1 MISIYDIIN
10 IILLVIL
17 VYEFKIFIN
26 NDNIEK
32 KTNTEL
38 PQTSWDNFKHWLV
51 KSTLDYRYRQ
61 AVKDPLTP
69 PDRSVEGRQLPLPNY
84 YFQERTRGDPDD
96 YQMVGLLYNTNIN
109 KNYQLYG
116 RRIYP
121 GAYEWEYYILGRD
134 AGGLE
139 YKYPLDLN
147 NNAEL
152 LDGTTINIP
161 IDSNLYNV
169 SIYKY
174 DYYRYNPYPNFK

>member
-1 MISIYDIIN
+1 MIHIYDMIN
-10 IILLVIL
+10 ITLLIVLI
-17 VYEFKIFIN
+17 YQFKLYIN

-32 KTNTEL
+32 ETNTNN
-38 PQTSWDNFKHWLV
+38 QNFMNWDRIKEWLL
-51 KSTLDYRYRQ
+51 KWKYRQ
-61 AVKDPLTP
+61 AVEDPLTP
-69 PDRSVEGRQLPLPNY
+69 PDRSVENRQLPLPNY

-96 YQMVGLLYNTNIN
+96 YQMVGLLYNTNLN

-139 YKYPLDLN
+139 YKYPLALN

-161 IDSNLYNV
+161 IDSNPYTV
-169 SIYKY
+169 SIYNY
-174 DYYRYNPYPNFK
+174 DYYRYNPYPKF

>member
-1 MISIYDIIN
+1 MINIYDIIN

-17 VYEFKIFIN
+17 IYQFKIFIN
-26 NDNIEK
+26 NDKIEK
-32 KTNTEL
+32 ETNTDQ
-38 PQTSWDNFKHWLV
+38 PNKNWDDFKHWL
-51 KSTLDYRYRQ
+51 LGNRYRQ

-69 PDRSVEGRQLPLPNY
+69 PDRSVEERQLPLPNN

-139 YKYPLDLN
+139 YKYPLALN

-161 IDSNLYNV
+161 IDSNPYNV

>member
-1 MISIYDIIN
+1 MTYIYDMIN
-10 IILLVIL
+10 IVLLIVL
-17 VYEFKIFIN
+17 LYQFKLYIRH
-26 NDNIEK
+26 DNIEK
-32 KTNTEL
+32 KTNTNN
-38 PQTSWDNFKHWLV
+38 QNDMNWDKIKDWLL
-51 KSTLDYRYRQ
+51 KWKYRQ
-61 AVKDPLTP
+61 AVEDPLTP
-69 PDRSVEGRQLPLPNY
+69 PDRSVENRQLPLPNS

-121 GAYEWEYYILGRD
+121 GAYEWEYYILGKD

-139 YKYPLDLN
+139 YKFPLALN

-161 IDSNLYNV
+161 IDSNPYNV
-169 SIYKY
+169 SIYNY
-174 DYYRYNPYPNFK
+174 DYYRYNPYPKL

>member
-1 MISIYDIIN
+1 MSTSLFDIIN
-10 IILLVIL
+10 IVLLFVL
-17 VYEFKIFIN
+17 FYQFKIYIN
-26 NDNIEK
+26 NDYVENQDN
-32 KTNTEL
+32 TNN
-38 PQTSWDNFKHWLV
+38 PNQMNWDEIKRWLLKW
-51 KSTLDYRYRQ
+51 KSNQ
-61 AVKDPLTP
+61 AVRDPLTP

-121 GAYEWEYYILGRD
+121 GAYEWEYYILGKD

-139 YKYPLDLN
+139 YKFPLALN

-161 IDSNLYNV
+161 IDSNPYNV
-169 SIYKY
+169 SIYNY
-174 DYYRYNPYPNFK
+174 DYYRYNPYPKF